1 MNLYTIGFT
10 KKTAEEFFSL
20 LRDNHMKKVI
30 DIRLNNSS
38 QLAGFSKGQDLRY
51 FLNTFFNIEYI
62 HDPDLAPSKQL
73 LDDYKGKKITW
84 QQYEIEFQ
92 NLLDK
97 RKTKEMLDGKYHST
111 FDGACLLCS
120 EETAD
125 KCHRRLVAEYIKNN
139 YQELMIEIKHL

>member
-10 KKTAEEFFSL
+10 KKTAKEFFSL
-20 LRDNHMKKVI
+20 LRDNQVNKVI

-38 QLAGFSKGQDLRY
+38 QLAGFSKGQDLMY
-51 FLNTFFNIEYI
+51 FLNEFYNIEYI

-84 QQYEIEFQ
+84 QEYETEFQ
-92 NLLDK
+92 NLLDI
-97 RKTKEMLDGKYHST
+97 RKTKEKLDRKYHCT
-111 FDGACLLCS
+111 FDRACLLCS

-125 KCHRRLVAEYIKNN
+125 KCHRRLVAEYIDNN
-139 YQELMIEIKHL
+139 YPEAMIEIKHL

>member
-1 MNLYTIGFT
+1 LNLYTIGFT

-20 LRDNHMKKVI
+20 LKDNQIKKVI

-38 QLAGFSKGQDLRY
+38 QLAGFSKGNDLRY
-51 FLNTFFNIEYI
+51 FLNDFFNIEYI
-62 HDPDLAPSKQL
+62 HDSDLAPSKQL

-84 QQYEIEFQ
+84 QQYETAFQ
-92 NLLDK
+92 GLLEE
-97 RKTKEMLDGKYHST
+97 RKTKEMLDRKYSST

-125 KCHRRLVAEYIKNN
+125 KCHRRLVAEYINFI
-139 YQELMIEIKHL
+139 YPELKLQIKHL

>member
-20 LRDNHMKKVI
+20 LKDNQIKKVI

-38 QLAGFSKGQDLRY
+38 QLAGFSKGHDLRY
-51 FLNTFFNIEYI
+51 FLNEFFNIEYI

-84 QQYEIEFQ
+84 QQYETTFQ
-92 NLLDK
+92 ALLDE
-97 RKTKEMLDGKYHST
+97 RKTKEMLAGKYSSA

-120 EETAD
+120 EDTAD
-125 KCHRRLVAEYIKNN
+125 KCHRRLVAEYINHS
-139 YQELMIEIKHL
+139 YPDLMIQIKHL